1 MRMLQLMGFLGV
13 VVLTAGC
20 GPLISPF
27 INPSVKVNEQGLMQ
41 EPLKVSQ
48 QKARAIKK
56 IAVPNAAVYSKSD
69 DDKRLYK
76 VQLDVLIEE
85 LKKSGRFNVISPR
98 QFQRKA
104 DELNLLQDI
113 YTMNM
118 EELKVEAA
126 RVAQVL
132 GCDAV
137 LALGSKQQ
145 KVAMGGAVAQGVFIG
160 SVSVPFV
167 STLDLISSRTAESI
181 WYQEYEGKFTAGQMG
196 IKNTPDDELRSM
208 LTPVMQPLVADFL
221 HSFSTL

>member
-1 MRMLQLMGFLGV
+1 MLGRLAKLA
-13 VVLTAGC
+13 TTC
-20 GPLISPF
+20 
-27 INPSVKVNEQGLMQ
+27 EQGLVQ

-48 QKARAIKK
+48 QESRAIKK
-56 IAVPNAAVYSKSD
+56 IAIPNAAVYSKSD

-76 VQLDVLIEE
+76 MQLDVLIAE
-85 LKKSGRFNVISPR
+85 LKKSGRFDIVSPR

-104 DELNLLQDI
+104 DELDLLQDI

-126 RVAQVL
+126 KVAQTL

-145 KVAMGGAVAQGVFIG
+145 KVAMGGAVAQTLFVGT
-160 SVSVPFV
+160 VSVPFIA
-167 STLDLISSRTAESI
+167 TLDLVSSRTAKSI

-196 IKNTPDDELRSM
+196 IKNTPDDELRNM

-221 HSFSTL
+221 NSFSTS